1 MQRKAQLDGISS
13 AAAVHRDAASWAR
26 WTLRSET
33 MDLHLRAEELLGD
46 RACDTL
52 ANYGGMLR
60 SNLAVTEAVL
70 RATSP
75 FLTKDLR
82 RGIAAD
88 ALRLREDL
96 GDIGVP
102 VVCEDA
108 HLDVDDPAA
117 AIGAVYVLEGARLG
131 GKVLARQA
139 EARLGLSAESGAAYL
154 NGDGRDS
161 GRRWRRFLAAL
172 EERIV
177 ASEDIVRAV
186 AAARETFRL
195 VILQYE
201 KV

>member
-1 MQRKAQLDGISS
+1 
-13 AAAVHRDAASWAR
+13 
-26 WTLRSET
+26 

-52 ANYGGMLR
+52 ANYGAMLR

-75 FLTKDLR
+75 VLPSDLR

-102 VVCEDA
+102 VIREDA
-108 HLDVDDPAA
+108 HLEFHDPAA

-154 NGDGRDS
+154 NGEGRDS

-177 ASEDIVRAV
+177 SSEDIARAV

-195 VILQYE
+195 VIRQYE
-201 KV
+201 RV